1 MERTSFSSLPTL
13 EAGKNENKA
22 AIVSGGQRAAAP
34 LGRSEWRRLRR
45 RRSISPSPSFTS
57 GLIKL

>member
-1 MERTSFSSLPTL
+1 MDRTSFSSLPTL

-22 AIVSGGQRAAAP
+22 SIVSGGQRAAAP
-34 LGRSEWRRLRR
+34 LGRSEWRCLR

>member
-1 MERTSFSSLPTL
+1 MERSSFSSLPTL

-34 LGRSEWRRLRR
+34 LGQSEWRRLRR
-45 RRSISPSPSFTS
+45 SISQSPMPSFTS

>member
-22 AIVSGGQRAAAP
+22 AIVRGGQRTAAL
-34 LGRSEWRRLRR
+34 LGQS
-45 RRSISPSPSFTS
+45 
-57 GLIKL
+57 